1 MFQGPAGAN
10 NKAIVICGDR
20 STLYFEHT
28 KLNIHLNQTF
38 RELSNE
44 SRSIVVEGT
53 ELTHNT
59 GLIQFLLVQPPKY
72 RDISRGLVD
81 HFECCGM
88 QKCIKFIIN
97 QRNSEINY
105 A

>member
-1 MFQGPAGAN
+1 MERIRTLSRPHGQPRVRSGNAGAN

-28 KLNIHLNQTF
+28 KLNIHLNQTV

-53 ELTHNT
+53 ELT
-59 GLIQFLLVQPPKY
+59 
-72 RDISRGLVD
+72 DSISTSPAPQVPWYFARSRRPYWMLW
-81 HFECCGM
+81 
-88 QKCIKFIIN
+88 
-97 QRNSEINY
+97 Y
-105 A
+105 ANMY